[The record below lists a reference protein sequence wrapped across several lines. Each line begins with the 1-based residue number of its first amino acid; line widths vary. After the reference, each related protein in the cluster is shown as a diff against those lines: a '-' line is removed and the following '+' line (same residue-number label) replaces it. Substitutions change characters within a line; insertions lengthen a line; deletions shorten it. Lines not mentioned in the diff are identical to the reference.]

1 MLVTPANAQTAP
13 AATETPAAP
22 ATAPTGDSPAAP
34 AGDSHAAPAAGDTH
48 AAPAGDAHAAP
59 AGEVHTETGVAHGE
73 EHGSGVFPPFDS
85 THFSSQLLW
94 LVITFGLFYL
104 LMKKVIVP
112 RLGGILETRHDR
124 IAQDLDEAAG
134 LKAEADAA
142 VETYEKE
149 LAAARSKASTIAET
163 AREGAKVKAAADRAA
178 IEAELAEKLSAAE
191 ARIGEIKNQAFAQVG
206 TIAEETTAA
215 IVDQLIGQ
223 KATGDDI
230 KAAVATAANREA

>member
-1 MLVTPANAQTAP
+1 MFVTSAYAQTAP
-13 AATETPAAP
+13 AAKDP
-22 ATAPTGDSPAAP
+22 
-34 AGDSHAAPAAGDTH
+34 
-48 AAPAGDAHAAP
+48 HAAP
-59 AGEVHTETGVAHGE
+59 AGEVHTETGAAHGG

-112 RLGGILETRHDR
+112 RVGGILEHRHDR
-124 IAQDLDEAAG
+124 IAQDLDEAAR

-149 LAAARSKASTIAET
+149 LAAARSKANSIAET
-163 AREGAKVKAAADRAA
+163 AREAAKTKAAADRTA
-178 IEAELAEKLSAAE
+178 IEAELAAKLSAAE
-191 ARIGEIKNQAFAQVG
+191 ASIAQIKAAAFTQVSQ
-206 TIAEETTAA
+206 IAEETASA
-215 IVDQLIGQ
+215 VVDQLIGA

-230 KAAVATAANREA
+230 KAAVAAVKTEA